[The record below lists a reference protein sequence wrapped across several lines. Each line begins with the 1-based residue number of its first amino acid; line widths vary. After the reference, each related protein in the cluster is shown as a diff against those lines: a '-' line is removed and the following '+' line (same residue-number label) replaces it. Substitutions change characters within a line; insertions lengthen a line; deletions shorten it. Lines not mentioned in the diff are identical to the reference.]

1 MVTLETI
8 TGSVP
13 TLLILLAEGL
23 FVLTVLMHLERRNR
37 ALTTLYVLQSIV
49 LALILLVFSIED
61 RDPSL
66 LIVVALTLV
75 VKVGLASRYFGRLL
89 RSHHL
94 SSSSGAYLPLP
105 VTLLVIAGLTMFAHA
120 ERFQPLFGGQPSV
133 AASLALCSILT
144 AFFLTINRQGALS
157 QIIGILTLENS
168 IIAFATFLG
177 LKQSLLVELGLAFD
191 LAVWIL
197 VAAVFIRM
205 VQQQFG
211 STTTTDMDQLKEE

>member
-1 MVTLETI
+1 MVVLETI
-8 TGSVP
+8 TTSAP
-13 TLLILLAEGL
+13 TLLVILAEGL

-37 ALTTLYVLQSIV
+37 ALTTLYALQSIV
-49 LALILLVFSIED
+49 LALILLVFSIVD

-75 VKVGLASRYFGRLL
+75 VKVGLASQYFGRLL
-89 RSHHL
+89 SSQHL
-94 SSSSGAYLPLP
+94 SKASGAYLPLP

-120 ERFQPLFGGQPSV
+120 ERFQPLFGTEPSAT
-133 AASLALCSILT
+133 AALALGSILT

-157 QIIGILTLENS
+157 QIIGILTLENG
-168 IIAFATFLG
+168 IIAFAAFLG

-191 LAVWIL
+191 LAVWII

-211 STTTTDMDQLKEE
+211 SITTTEMDQLKEE